1 MLKKMEMSE
10 YLALDA
16 LSSGV
21 CHTLLTES
29 PFHARFSQENPRPPS
44 SVSDMGIAIH
54 DALLEGVDRIV
65 AIEAEDWRTKIAKEA
80 RDAARAAGNIPMLA
94 RKVGQVTEAIEAVKA
109 FVAKSE
115 IAGCFDEGQAEGVI
129 QWDDD
134 GVACKAR
141 PDWTSPKFHVSLK
154 TTDGSANPDS
164 WIRRQLG
171 PMGYDTS
178 LLFYERGFLSIGLQ
192 VEHRILLVEQNKPYG
207 CCVIGLAPS
216 RREYAASRV
225 ARALSIWRECQKSG
239 KWPAYPAQTCFAEA
253 MPYELAAEEE
263 RELSDA
269 YDALQEKHGVQI

>member
-1 MLKKMEMSE
+1 MIKQMPMDE
-10 YLALDA
+10 YLALPA

-29 PFHARFSQENPRPPS
+29 PHHARFKQQNPREPS

-54 DALLEGVDRIV
+54 DGLLEGVDRIV
-65 AIEAEDWRTKIAKEA
+65 AIDADDWRTKAAKEA
-80 RDAARAAGNIPMLA
+80 RDAARVAGNIPMLA
-94 RKVGQVTEAIEAVKA
+94 RKVGQVTAAIEAVKA

-115 IAGCFDEGQAEGVI
+115 IAGCFDDGQAEGVI
-129 QWDDD
+129 QWDD
-134 GVACKAR
+134 GGIACKAR
-141 PDWTSPKFHVSLK
+141 PDWFGGGFHVSLK

-178 LLFYERGFLSIGLQ
+178 LLFYERGFLSVGLQ
-192 VEHRILLVEQNKPYG
+192 VEHRILLVEQNAPYG

-216 RREYAASRV
+216 RRECAASRV
-225 ARALSIWRECQKSG
+225 NRAIAIWRECMRSG

-263 RELSDA
+263 ADVMFTEKELSGGIP
-269 YDALQEKHGVQI
+269 L